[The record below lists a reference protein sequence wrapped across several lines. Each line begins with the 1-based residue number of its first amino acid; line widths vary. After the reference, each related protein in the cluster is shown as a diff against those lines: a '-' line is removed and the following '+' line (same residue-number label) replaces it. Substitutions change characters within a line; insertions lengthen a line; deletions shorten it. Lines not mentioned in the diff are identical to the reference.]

1 MEYCEQHGVDNAE
14 AERDDLVAENVGPAV
29 QSGILGND
37 HLEEGAACDQNDRNE
52 DGQEGCEGRRD
63 VVAGD
68 QDVLDVVGGGLLD
81 LSDYLRNRL
90 DKFLVGPLAQDQ
102 PGQYERDQ
110 RDQDAPAD
118 DQTEVS
124 AEQDG
129 YSQDTGR
136 RRNHRMGQVQTGLG
150 ERRHLAHRDMLALG
164 QDVCDVGGQ
173 NGGDIAEYRDR
184 YDVGG
189 QRRSKLKVFA
199 AEQLDEEVRDGLCS
213 AGVLNA
219 HCEDRAEH
227 DRDTHTA
234 ECAAEAAGDRRQ
246 NIRKSEALRFEA
258 SQNKT
263 HEQRRDEQRKGRMQ
277 FDFHDQYHQ
286 YRDGNDQQ
294 NQKSSCRHS
303 FYSLS

>member
-1 MEYCEQHGVDNAE
+1 
-14 AERDDLVAENVGPAV
+14 
-29 QSGILGND
+29 
-37 HLEEGAACDQNDRNE
+37 
-52 DGQEGCEGRRD
+52 
-63 VVAGD
+63 
-68 QDVLDVVGGGLLD
+68 
-81 LSDYLRNRL
+81 
-90 DKFLVGPLAQDQ
+90 
-102 PGQYERDQ
+102 
-110 RDQDAPAD
+110 
-118 DQTEVS
+118 
-124 AEQDG
+124 
-129 YSQDTGR
+129 
-136 RRNHRMGQVQTGLG
+136 MGQVQTGLG

-263 HEQRRDEQRKGRMQ
+263 HEQRREEQRKGRMQ

-294 NQKSSCRHS
+294 NQSSCRHS
-303 FYSLS
+303 FFTPFLNQMAKN